1 VSQSR
6 DDEKVSAMTLHVF
19 LCASPLYPQDRQ
31 RDEALHVEYLDRQ
44 IESCTLDWVRITII
58 QNGCRFPH
66 RSIGVLRNPIAK
78 NVSYNWLVCD
88 VNCEGEYW
96 LFLPEDCRISR
107 DGWEAIGEHMQKGKD
122 CFALSKDPKAIVC
135 RRGIFRSLP
144 EEVQILCDMNAL
156 GKEIGCVLLRGEL
169 ERHGLH
175 CISKNWRRVSEEP
188 KRWGNELYEEMNA
201 KDHPVD
207 VNKTRAL
214 PIFQDYG
221 IDGWKAP
228 VETLESTFMKI
239 IEKNLDRQR
248 QAADK
253 MKSLVAHYG
262 PLITEVP
269 YRGPV
274 KEMWDRL
281 TGAGPS
287 HQ

>member
-1 VSQSR
+1 
-6 DDEKVSAMTLHVF
+6 MTLHVF
-19 LCASPLYPQDRQ
+19 LCASPLYPQDTR

-44 IESCTLDWVRITII
+44 IESCSLDWIRMTIV
-58 QNGCRFPH
+58 QNGCIFPH
-66 RSIGVLRNPIAK
+66 RDIGVVRNPIAK

-88 VNCEGEYW
+88 ANCEADYW
-96 LFLPEDCRISR
+96 LFLPEDCRISP
-107 DGWEAIGEHMQKGKD
+107 DGWVAIRDHMQKGKD
-122 CFALSKDPKAIVC
+122 CFALSKDPKALVC
-135 RRGIFRSLP
+135 KRGIFRGLA

-201 KDHPVD
+201 KDHPFD

-214 PIFQDYG
+214 PTFQDYG
-221 IDGWKAP
+221 LDGWKASNE
-228 VETLESTFMKI
+228 VLEATFMKI

-269 YRGPV
+269 YRGALAEVGERMADLFRRKPDV
-274 KEMWDRL
+274 K
-281 TGAGPS
+281 
-287 HQ
+287 